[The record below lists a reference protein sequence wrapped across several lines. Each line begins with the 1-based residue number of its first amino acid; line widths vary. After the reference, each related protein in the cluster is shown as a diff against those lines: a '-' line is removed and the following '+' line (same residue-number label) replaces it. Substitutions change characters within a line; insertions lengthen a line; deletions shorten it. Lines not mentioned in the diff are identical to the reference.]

1 MANAA
6 TAEDHVTL
14 NLGEGGAVI
23 ATDFVDTVN
32 MGYGDSTA
40 GPAHFQVVKLSTGD
54 VGEHS
59 IMSKTAPYLQQYQQ
73 LAILDTSPTDLLP
86 FVVTLWVIRQ
96 SRSVSLVLR

>member
-59 IMSKTAPYLQQYQQ
+59 IMSKTAPVFTTISTIGDSGYHQRIYC
-73 LAILDTSPTDLLP
+73 
-86 FVVTLWVIRQ
+86 
-96 SRSVSLVLR
+96 RSW